1 MEFMK
6 TKILL
11 FLMLFAAVSPAMAVF
26 EDDFQNHPG
35 DSLSDVWN
43 VFESG
48 GTATIV
54 NYPTAYTQSKSVY
67 LHAPNSGNRASILM
81 KSPVSSTYWSF
92 VNRKYERN
100 QPACNNAHLYLFN
113 SSLVQLADFNVG
125 SYAYS
130 YPNSLFE
137 IVIIGGN
144 AQLRIN
150 GTSQGNL
157 GAVSQTPSYINFSIL
172 SNCLWDTAWYVDD
185 VSTYALI
192 GANEDF
198 TELSTDIQTTHT
210 TYAKYAYPAS
220 VYQQRVRNVASG
232 TTLNTTTFTD
242 YAGFIVYNTSS
253 VFGFNYGPYEIT
265 TLKDGAIEARKYINY
280 ANSLNLG
287 SITWNQDSYVIGDH
301 PQVDYNIV
309 APDFATYLYAIKIVK
324 ASDFS
329 TVASQVLSYG
339 TSYLVFDSAAWGTGT
354 YYAVLQ
360 RSSAGSAAEYLAWDF
375 AVFETGIN
383 FQGVTHD
390 LETGAILGNVSVNV
404 SQGSNWYNTTSN
416 GTTGAYNLSGMVTG
430 VNTLINASKS
440 GYTHENFSYIPETGG
455 TYTLDLW
462 LLNGTPVYAGNAIL
476 GQVYSY
482 PWHQKIQ
489 GATVN
494 IWNGTWSNSTTT
506 SSTGYYVF
514 NNLAVSAYTMN
525 ATMTDYTSA
534 TSTAV
539 NPGTPTRKDWLLHPI
554 YTLTIRAQDS
564 TTLAY
569 ISTFQ
574 AEVNGTLYNTTTGS
588 INIDLD
594 YGTYSVQVAVS
605 GYSASTQTIL
615 LDSDKTLTVQV
626 TGITTTTITDVDF
639 ISTHVYE
646 KFIVRGLFDN
656 PYAGLTLNIY
666 NGSATTAS
674 FTGTTDS
681 MGQVVFKLVKDR
693 YYRGEL
699 SGSGI
704 TNMTFYFYGKEESY
718 LITILTGFPT
728 GGDRF
733 SDISANLT
741 VFSFN
746 ATYSNL
752 SLVYNDTTA
761 STTAINFYA
770 KNLTTNATCYQSSAL
785 SVKQLNCTVKASGL
799 YQFGYNATSSTYGFF
814 QEDKIINFGA
824 GNTSAALIP
833 TKPPAATTGA
843 SQTIMTWGSIMLIV
857 LTASL
862 FSIKTLKL
870 GAIIVPAE
878 ALILWAFGWLPVDW
892 KLLAIAMVIGVLIY
906 MRMSESKVAYQ

>member
-1 MEFMK
+1 MRRMK
-6 TKILL
+6 VLL
-11 FLMLFAAVSPAMAVF
+11 LVLMLFAAVSPAMAVF
-26 EDDFQNHPG
+26 EDDFQNHPLNDLNDTWTING
-35 DSLSDVWN
+35 SALPDIVNFPTEYSQAKSLRMQGTAPNPATVINKNPYHTNYFSFVYRPGSAFSDTAKIEIYNSTMGLITSLPWSTLTN
-43 VFESG
+43 ATGLFEFVLTG
-48 GTATIV
+48 GTLYV
-54 NYPTAYTQSKSVY
+54 YSNGSLKNSSAYSGTDISYVKFI
-67 LHAPNSGNRASILM
+67 APFNIA
-81 KSPVSSTYWSF
+81 STYYF
-92 VNRKYERN
+92 
-100 QPACNNAHLYLFN
+100 
-113 SSLVQLADFNVG
+113 DD
-125 SYAYS
+125 
-130 YPNSLFE
+130 
-137 IVIIGGN
+137 
-144 AQLRIN
+144 IN
-150 GTSQGNL
+150 
-157 GAVSQTPSYINFSIL
+157 
-172 SNCLWDTAWYVDD
+172 
-185 VSTYALI
+185 TYAMI
-192 GANEDF
+192 GANTNF

-210 TYAKYAYPAS
+210 TYARYAYPAS

-242 YAGFIVYNTSS
+242 KYGFIVYNTSNI
-253 VFGFNYGPYEIT
+253 FGYNYGPYEIT

-287 SITWNQDSYVIGDH
+287 SIYWDQDSYVIGDH
-301 PQVDYNIV
+301 PQVSYNIV
-309 APDFATYLYAIKIVK
+309 DPDFATYVYSVRIVK

-329 TVASQVLSYG
+329 IVASQVLAYG
-339 TSYLVFDSAAWGTGT
+339 TSYLVFDTSSWTPAT

-375 AVFETGIN
+375 AVFETGFSVHGI
-383 FQGVTHD
+383 TYD

-455 TYTLDLW
+455 NYTLDLY
-462 LLNGTPVYAGNAIL
+462 LLSGTPVYAGNAIL

-494 IWNGTWSNSTTT
+494 IWNGSSTNSTTT
-506 SSTGYYVF
+506 TATGYYVF
-514 NNLAVSAYTMN
+514 DNLAVAAYTMN
-525 ATMTDYTSA
+525 ATKAGYTNATDI
-534 TSTAV
+534 AV

-564 TTLAY
+564 STLAY

-574 AEVNGTLYNTTTGS
+574 AVINGTMYNTTTGT
-588 INIDLD
+588 IAVTLD

-639 ISTHVYE
+639 ISTQVYE

-656 PYAGLTLNIY
+656 PYSGLTLNVY

-693 YYRGEL
+693 HYRGEL

-704 TNMTFYFYGKEESY
+704 SNMTFYFYGKEESY

-728 GGDRF
+728 GGDRYT
-733 SDISANLT
+733 DILTNLT
-741 VFSFN
+741 AVTVN
-746 ATYSNL
+746 ATHSNL
-752 SLVYNDTTA
+752 TIIYNDTRN
-761 STTAINFYA
+761 TTSLVNFYA
-770 KNLTTNATCYQSSAL
+770 TNLTTNVSCYKSSAL
-785 SVKQLNCTVKASGL
+785 NVTQLNCSVLAKGT
-799 YQFGYNATSSTYGFF
+799 YQFGFNATSSVYGFF
-814 QEDKIINFGA
+814 QEDKVINFGA
-824 GNTSAALIP
+824 GNTSAALVP

-862 FSIKTLKL
+862 FSIKSVKL
-870 GAIIVPAE
+870 GAVIVPAE
-878 ALILWAFGWLPVDW
+878 SLMLWAFGWFPVDW
-892 KLLAIAMVIGVLIY
+892 KFLALAMVIGVLVY
-906 MRMSESKVAYQ
+906 SRLSESKVAYQ